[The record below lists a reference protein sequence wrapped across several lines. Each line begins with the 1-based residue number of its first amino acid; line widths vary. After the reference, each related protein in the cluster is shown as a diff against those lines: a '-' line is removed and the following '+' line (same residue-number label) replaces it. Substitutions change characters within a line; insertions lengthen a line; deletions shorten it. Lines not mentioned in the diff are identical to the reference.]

1 LMSGLTPQFDA
12 ELTSATQ
19 IEPPVRQ
26 VASGAIQT
34 LESAG
39 NADISMQSASGGGTK
54 RQILTT
60 SGPSLRLS

>member
-1 LMSGLTPQFDA
+1 MSKALVGNH
-12 ELTSATQ
+12 E
-19 IEPPVRQ
+19 
-26 VASGAIQT
+26 SGAIQT

-60 SGPSLRLS
+60 RQDGGSDYSALTVGLWGR